1 MQLPNEYSA
10 SRSEKLVELTD
21 ALTFL
26 EIFLINKDYV
36 AGDYLT
42 IADISILANV
52 SHLEVAVEFDISSYP
67 NIWGWF
73 NRLRRELP
81 YYDELTKVTHAEH
94 RELIRKLRS
103 AHDDWSSQHFCPFCH
118 NYNGQPHSPENCNGQ
133 LQSPNS
139 PNGPNG
145 QTQTAQSDQTT
156 NGAING
162 QSIVDRLLYNG
173 QQYSPQEYN
182 GLGYNGQTF
191 DTQTYN
197 GFNEHLYEEFDDNVS
212 IY

>member
-36 AGDYLT
+36 AGDALT

-52 SHLEVAVEFDISSYP
+52 THLEIAVEFDISSYP

-81 YYDELTKVTHAEH
+81 YYDELTKVAHAEH

-103 AHDDWSSQHFCPFCH
+103 AHDDWSSKHFCPFCH
-118 NYNGQPHSPENCNGQ
+118 NYNGQPHSPETCNGQ
-133 LQSPNS
+133 VQSVDGAHT
-139 PNGPNG
+139 PNGLVI
-145 QTQTAQSDQTT
+145 SDQTQNDV
-156 NGAING
+156 NGHSIEDLLFSGREYSAQEYSGMESNGHTYDAQTYDGFNG
-162 QSIVDRLLYNG
+162 Q
-173 QQYSPQEYN
+173 
-182 GLGYNGQTF
+182 
-191 DTQTYN
+191 
-197 GFNEHLYEEFDDNVS
+197 LYEEFDDNVS